1 MTILYVFFLIMSYV
15 YSITRYIEKTYKKDM
30 IHGSRE
36 NIMFPNLRLVSFFF
50 LNLCSRLHL
59 FVKNYSKNSH
69 LFKIITN

>member
-36 NIMFPNLRLVSFFF
+36 NIMFPNLRLVSFVF
-50 LNLCSRLHL
+50 
-59 FVKNYSKNSH
+59 
-69 LFKIITN
+69 

>member
-1 MTILYVFFLIMSYV
+1 MSYV

-50 LNLCSRLHL
+50 FKIYAQGYIYLLKTT
-59 FVKNYSKNSH
+59 VKTVI
-69 LFKIITN
+69 LFKIITIKIVSYWNLF